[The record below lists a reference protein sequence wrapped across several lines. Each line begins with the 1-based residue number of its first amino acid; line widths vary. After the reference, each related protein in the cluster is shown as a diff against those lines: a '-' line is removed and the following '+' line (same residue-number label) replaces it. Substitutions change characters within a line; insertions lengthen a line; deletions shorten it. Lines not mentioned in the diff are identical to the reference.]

1 MEKEYVKDR
10 AMEMETHRRPR
21 ENVGNKG
28 RKRQGGREGREGG
41 TDTVSQERAGEMGEA
56 RHDMSTKTTPIEP
69 LPAGCRARGNKSV

>member
-28 RKRQGGREGREGG
+28 RKRQAGREGREGG
-41 TDTVSQERAGEMGEA
+41 RGEKEGQ
-56 RHDMSTKTTPIEP
+56 TQ
-69 LPAGCRARGNKSV
+69 